1 MRRIRPTRRGLAVVL
16 IVAVAAGMSTTF
28 GPRSLDAVILP
39 AVVALGAAVVQLA
52 LLDAPTV
59 TRVPP
64 PAGDPG
70 TTGTVSLA
78 VDADTPATAAVRDR
92 LSPGLDGDPRGT
104 VLVGGDPFTYDVTY
118 RERGV
123 HELGPAVVHARD
135 VLGLARRGFV
145 AEGRDPVVVYP
156 RVFYPSPAVAERLRS
171 LSTPADTAERGAFDH
186 LREYTRSDSLRDVH
200 WKSSA
205 KRDDLVVQE
214 FVDDGD
220 GPTVTVATS
229 AEAGRADRM
238 AEAAATVGY
247 ALLAE
252 GAGVVLTTPAGRVT
266 LAPGETGRLLSHLAR
281 VGDGAVTDRDAD
293 VVVRATAD
301 GTTIRI
307 DGASLPFDPGR
318 RRTVGGDGSGD
329 GGGGSDGDGA
339 PVDTDR
345 SPPEVSA

>member
-1 MRRIRPTRRGLAVVL
+1 MRRIRPTRRGFAVVL

-28 GPRSLDAVILP
+28 GSRSLDAMILP
-39 AVVALGAAVVQLA
+39 AVVALGGAVVQLL

-59 TRVPP
+59 TRGTP

-78 VDADTPATAAVRDR
+78 VDADTSATATVRDR
-92 LSPGLDGDPRGT
+92 LPPGLDGDARGT
-104 VLVGGDPFTYDVTY
+104 VLVGGEPLTYDVTY

-123 HELGPAVVHARD
+123 HDLGPAVVHARD
-135 VLGLARRGFV
+135 VLGLARREFV
-145 AEGRDPVVVYP
+145 TAGRDSVVVYP
-156 RVFYPSPAVAERLRS
+156 RVFDPSPAVAERLRG

-220 GPTVTVATS
+220 GPTVTVAAS

-247 ALLAE
+247 TLLAE
-252 GAGVVLTTPAGRVT
+252 GAGVVLTTPSGRVT
-266 LAPGETGRLLSHLAR
+266 LAPGETGRLLAHLAR
-281 VGDGAVTDRDAD
+281 VGDGAVPDRDAD
-293 VVVRATAD
+293 VIVRAAAD
-301 GTTIRI
+301 GTTVRI
-307 DGASLPFDPGR
+307 DGASLPFDPER
-318 RRTVGGDGSGD
+318 RRSVASGSDDESD
-329 GGGGSDGDGA
+329 GGV

-345 SPPEVSA
+345 AVEVSA